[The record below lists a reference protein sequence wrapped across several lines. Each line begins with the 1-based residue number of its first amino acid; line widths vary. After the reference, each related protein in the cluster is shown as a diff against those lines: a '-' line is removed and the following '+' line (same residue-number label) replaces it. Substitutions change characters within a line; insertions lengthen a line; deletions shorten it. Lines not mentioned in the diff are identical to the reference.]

1 MNFVYDSFF
10 FILGRELFIFVLLV
24 FGEDFFLVGGGI
36 GGVISYIWCH
46 VGGLVVAFVTHTPVH
61 QHVIVTD
68 HFPPVQ
74 FTRLAA
80 GRHTFTVNLVLGT
93 HDLLL
98 TALLATGERAVSTC
112 TENKSTCTEYCIKFH
127 IRTERNKNTFTSK
140 AKP

>member
-10 FILGRELFIFVLLV
+10 FYFRKRVVYFCS
-24 FGEDFFLVGGGI
+24 FGFRGGFFFGGGGI

>member
-1 MNFVYDSFF
+1 MCFVNLVPYFGRHEFRLWFFFF

-24 FGEDFFLVGGGI
+24 FGEDFFLVGGI

-112 TENKSTCTEYCIKFH
+112 TENKSTCTEYCI
-127 IRTERNKNTFTSK
+127 SY
-140 AKP
+140 